1 MEWTS
6 NTVPAI
12 DVHCHYV
19 PAAYRQA
26 QKDAGRYQ
34 IDGWPMPVWS
44 AQRHIEDMDRMN
56 VSASVLGLSSPSLN
70 WGDIEKARFL
80 ARDANEEG
88 AKAVQAYPNRLG
100 FFAILPIPDV
110 DASLAEIEYALDVL
124 RADGVVFHSNS
135 NGVYLGDPVLD
146 PVMAELSRRNAIV
159 HLHPVKPSAVPEKA
173 LVGIPIPTFEFMFDS
188 TRAVANM
195 IYNGTLRRNPG
206 VKFICP
212 HMGTL
217 LPLMSGRMAG
227 SIKLMMDLKT
237 WPEDWQVPDVMAE
250 LKNLYYDGGGAFNL
264 AIQIPAL
271 KGIADTAKILV
282 ASDYP
287 HTPVEAAKQLIDG
300 FRTTDCLTEKE
311 KVGILRTNALT
322 LFPRFA

>member
-6 NTVPAI
+6 KTVPAI

-19 PAAYRQA
+19 PEAYRQA
-26 QKDAGRYQ
+26 QKDAGRYR

-44 AQRHIEDMDRMN
+44 AQQHIEDMDHMN

-70 WGDIEKARFL
+70 WGDIKKARFL
-80 ARDANEEG
+80 ARDANEEA

-110 DASLAEIEYALDVL
+110 DASLAEIEYAFDVL
-124 RADGVVFHSNS
+124 HADGVVFHSNS
-135 NGVYLGDPVLD
+135 NGVYLGDPTLD
-146 PVMAELSRRNAIV
+146 PVMAELGRRNVVV
-159 HLHPVKPSAVPEKA
+159 HLHPVKPSAVPEKV

-206 VKFICP
+206 IKFICP

-217 LPLMSGRMAG
+217 LPVMSGRMAG
-227 SIKLMMDLKT
+227 SAKLMVDLKT
-237 WPEDWQVPDVMAE
+237 WPEEWVVPDVMAE
-250 LKNLYYDGGGAFNL
+250 LKSLYYDGGGAFNL

-271 KGIADTAKILV
+271 KGIANTDKILV

-300 FRTTDCLTEKE
+300 FRNTDCLTEEE
-311 KVGILRTNALT
+311 KVGVLRTNALT